1 MWWPETTTDS
11 EWHSD
16 FKHLGNWFVEY
27 RQATNFKGMRN
38 VRMNVQPIVQVS
50 SLSTVKAS

>member
-50 SLSTVKAS
+50 SLST

>member
-16 FKHLGNWFVEY
+16 VNKHLGNWFVEY

-50 SLSTVKAS
+50 SLST